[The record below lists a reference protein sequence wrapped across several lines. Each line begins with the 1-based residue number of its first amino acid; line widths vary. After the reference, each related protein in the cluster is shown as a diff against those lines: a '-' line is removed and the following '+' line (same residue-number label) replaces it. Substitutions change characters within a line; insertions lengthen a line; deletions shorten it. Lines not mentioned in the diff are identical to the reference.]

1 MSKKTNIEEIEL
13 YIQLAFELGQAYQNI
28 YEMVGLDNVIDF
40 NDIAFANSKGAMWNL
55 KGDMSDLPELF
66 KIHKLKQDG
75 IDELNKINK
84 NLEYIKFIAK
94 RNCSIVQKATFEE
107 VLELLDTKQ

>member
-1 MSKKTNIEEIEL
+1 MLNEEIEL

-28 YEMVGLDNVIDF
+28 YKIIGLDNVIDF
-40 NDIAFANSKGAMWNL
+40 NDIAFANSKGAMWDL

-75 IDELNKINK
+75 INELNKISK

-94 RNCSIVQKATFEE
+94 ERLGVSNAK
-107 VLELLDTKQ
+107 